1 MPQAL
6 KSMLLSKLEMIYPK
20 ALKIMSTAQKGRQ
33 NTFPFVHYSFWFKYR
48 RRVHSSRKGGLA
60 SETPKLLWVSQET
73 VKMSKTQSV
82 PGKSQA
88 KVELELKL

>member
-1 MPQAL
+1 MFFHFWIE
-6 KSMLLSKLEMIYPK
+6 LLELLWCSWVLQT
-20 ALKIMSTAQKGRQ
+20 LS
-33 NTFPFVHYSFWFKYR
+33 SYR
-48 RRVHSSRKGGLA
+48 TSRKGGLA

>member
-1 MPQAL
+1 VLRWKDVAMTYAYIA
-6 KSMLLSKLEMIYPK
+6 S
-20 ALKIMSTAQKGRQ
+20 G
-33 NTFPFVHYSFWFKYR
+33 
-48 RRVHSSRKGGLA
+48 KGGLA

-73 VKMSKTQSV
+73 AKMSKTQSV

>member
-1 MPQAL
+1 MMV
-6 KSMLLSKLEMIYPK
+6 SMQFVQLSP
-20 ALKIMSTAQKGRQ
+20 SG
-33 NTFPFVHYSFWFKYR
+33 
-48 RRVHSSRKGGLA
+48 KGGLA

-73 VKMSKTQSV
+73 AKMSKTQSI